1 VIKVMIVDDHAIV
14 RQGLERLFA
23 TADDMDVVATAAD
36 GDEAVA
42 LAASTRPDVVLM
54 DLAMARMDGVEA
66 TRRIVA
72 RDPAVRVV
80 VLTSFGEEARILD
93 ALNAGALGY
102 LLKHADPDDLI
113 SAVRSA
119 HAGGVPLDPRAG
131 RVLIEQRRR
140 TPGAVDLTTRE
151 LEVLRLVSDGLAN
164 KQIARRLSIG
174 ERTVKG
180 HLSSAF
186 SRIGVTDRLQAA
198 LWVRDNLPEEATG

>member
-23 TADDMDVVATAAD
+23 TADDMEVVATADD

-93 ALNAGALGY
+93 ALNAGAHGY

-151 LEVLRLVSDGLAN
+151 LEVLRLVCDGLAN

-186 SRIGVTDRLQAA
+186 ARIGVTDRLQAA
-198 LWVRDNLPEEATG
+198 LWARDNLPEEATG